1 LEIAYLVGA
10 IARKKINAR
19 EHDSNVAWLRR
30 I

>member
-1 LEIAYLVGA
+1 LELAYLIGT
-10 IARKKINAR
+10 IARKKVNAR